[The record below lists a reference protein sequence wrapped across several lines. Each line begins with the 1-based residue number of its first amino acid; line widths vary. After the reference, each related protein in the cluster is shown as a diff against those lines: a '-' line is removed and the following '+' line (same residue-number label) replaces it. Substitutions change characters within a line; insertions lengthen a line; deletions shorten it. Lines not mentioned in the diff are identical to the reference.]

1 MGQLHQGVI
10 KTGREVK
17 EGKENSHTAFR
28 QSRTHEDSHQVG
40 HYCFVMG
47 QFFLGLIGFLFAVG
61 QNLGASSQECSS
73 VGSNRSSN
81 SSR

>member
-28 QSRTHEDSHQVG
+28 QRRTHGDSRQVDLSNIHG
-40 HYCFVMG
+40 
-47 QFFLGLIGFLFAVG
+47 LGSWESDWVYLQLVRI
-61 QNLGASSQECSS
+61 
-73 VGSNRSSN
+73 
-81 SSR
+81 